1 MFPTNPMSPFTSN
14 LARGRFVPTPTLELT
29 VSTKRLAVPTETFPP
44 TTKFEER
51 VVFPETAKVV
61 PTSKF
66 AVIVWVLDS
75 ILLTLMVAFL
85 ISNKLSGGSIADI

>member
-1 MFPTNPMSPFTSN
+1 
-14 LARGRFVPTPTLELT
+14 
-29 VSTKRLAVPTETFPP
+29 
-44 TTKFEER
+44 

>member
-1 MFPTNPMSPFTSN
+1 MLLSTFIPPFTSN

-29 VSTKRLAVPTETFPP
+29 VSTKRLAVP